1 MARKI
6 ITAFFTHLSQ
16 PKTGLTPTIDIWEL
30 DPTNPAVNTLV
41 VNDGSVTE
49 IGGGWY
55 RYDFLTY
62 DYDKDYTMTIDGGAA
77 GLTPQER
84 YKIASNDSFQ
94 EDISHETWNATAT
107 DFIGAGTMGLLQ
119 NQTAADAAS
128 IKIDVTSAL
137 SLITTLLKYET
148 NRTRIDKV
156 AKTLTVYDDD
166 GTSILKVFDL
176 KDSNGLASVT
186 EVCERSPTP

>member
-1 MARKI
+1 MPNKI
-6 ITAFFTHLSQ
+6 ITAFFTQ
-16 PKTGLTPTIDIWEL
+16 AGAPKTGLTPTIDIWEL
-30 DPTNPAVNTLV
+30 DPLNPLVNTLIINGGALV
-41 VNDGSVTE
+41 E

-55 RYDFLTY
+55 RYDFGTY
-62 DYDKDYTMTIDGGAA
+62 NYDKDYAITVDGGAA
-77 GLTPQER
+77 SGLSTAER
-84 YKIASNDSFQ
+84 YKFGSNESFQ

-107 DFIGAGTMGLLQ
+107 DFIGVGTMGLLQ

-148 NRTRIDKV
+148 NRTKIDKI

-166 GTSILKVFDL
+166 GITPLKVFDL
-176 KDSNGLASVT
+176 KDSTGTPSVT
-186 EVCERSPTP
+186 EVCERDPQ